1 MESLPSTIG
10 APHPATPSQADP
22 PRSSRPILR
31 LDPALVNQIAAGE
44 VIERPASVVKEL
56 LENAI
61 DAGATRID
69 VAIEEG
75 GVQLI
80 RVTDNGCGIG
90 RDDLALAVAPHA
102 TSKIRNTEDLFN
114 IRTLGFRGEALAS
127 IASISRFRIASR
139 PASQDEAFEY
149 IGRSERTAD
158 ETGESNDAPHI
169 RPSAGPVGTTVEVR
183 NLFYNVPARRKFLR
197 QAATEMGHVTEQIAR
212 LALAHP
218 AIAFSVSHN
227 GRSARSLPSVS
238 DRRSRI
244 GDFYGPELASCLIP
258 VQRSERDLEIE
269 ALFAP
274 PAQSRASSKWQYVF
288 LNGRFITDRRIA
300 YAVRE
305 AFRGLMEHDRHAVV
319 FLFLRADPRQF
330 DVNVHPTKL
339 EVRWRDAG
347 LVQSQVLAVLREAL
361 LARDLTPAFSLN
373 RATGDTGAT
382 RDADADDRQRGVRQ
396 AVADYL
402 RSIDP
407 TQARID
413 FAPPPSYALR
423 NVRPSLAPTFATP
436 AQPPSNNLTA
446 PPSVVELPA
455 EQRLPP
461 ADVPP
466 QSNDGAIGS
475 AIDSETAQRAPA
487 APDSPAGSVIQV
499 HNAYLVAQTDEGIVI
514 IDQHALHERILY
526 EKFRQRLLAGP
537 LESQRLLIPPTVS
550 VSAAQAEAAE
560 RQGELLRDL
569 GIELDRFGPAS
580 LAIQSFPILLSN
592 LDPAAFVRDLLD
604 KLADCGEA
612 TAETLVHAALDMM
625 ACKAAIKAGDALTQ
639 EEMIALLS
647 QRDLTERSSNCPH
660 GRPTTLQLT
669 TRDLER
675 QFKRT

>member
-1 MESLPSTIG
+1 MSSPPISEPPEPPSASPLPAIR
-10 APHPATPSQADP
+10 Q
-22 PRSSRPILR
+22 
-31 LDPALVNQIAAGE
+31 LDPTLVNQIAAGE

-80 RVTDNGCGIG
+80 RVTDNGSGIG
-90 RDDLALAVAPHA
+90 REDLALAVAPHA
-102 TSKIRNTEDLFN
+102 TSKIRSTEDLFN

-127 IASISRFRIASR
+127 IASISRFRIVSR
-139 PASQDEAFEY
+139 PAGQDEAYEY
-149 IGRSERTAD
+149 VGRGERGASEA
-158 ETGESNDAPHI
+158 GESSDAPLI
-169 RPSAGPVGTTVEVR
+169 RSSAGPVGTTVEVR

-361 LARDLTPAFSLN
+361 LARDLTPAYSLN
-373 RATGDTGAT
+373 RATVDAVGP
-382 RDADADDRQRGVRQ
+382 RDAGSSEQQRSVRQ

-436 AQPPSNNLTA
+436 TPPPPADQVAPTDLVNL
-446 PPSVVELPA
+446 PRDP
-455 EQRLPP
+455 RLPP
-461 ADVPP
+461 GGGPPDRDAPHSAD
-466 QSNDGAIGS
+466 GS
-475 AIDSETAQRAPA
+475 AAAPSAPA
-487 APDSPAGSVIQV
+487 AFDAPAGSIIQV

-526 EKFRQRLLAGP
+526 EKFRQRLLTGP
-537 LESQRLLIPPTVS
+537 LESQRLLIPPVVP

-560 RQGELLRDL
+560 RQGELLQSL

-612 TAETLVHAALDMM
+612 TAETLIHAALDMM

-639 EEMIALLS
+639 EEMVALLS

>member
-22 PRSSRPILR
+22 PLSSRPILR

-139 PASQDEAFEY
+139 PAGQDEAFEY

-227 GRSARSLPSVS
+227 GRSARSLPAVS

-361 LARDLTPAFSLN
+361 LARDLTPTFSLN
-373 RATGDTGAT
+373 RATGDTGAA
-382 RDADADDRQRGVRQ
+382 RDANADDRQRGVRQ

-436 AQPPSNNLTA
+436 ARPPTDEHA
-446 PPSVVELPA
+446 AHADLPTD
-455 EQRLPP
+455 QRLPP
-461 ADVPP
+461 ADMPP
-466 QSNDGAIGS
+466 PDRGATHSADGL
-475 AIDSETAQRAPA
+475 TAAQPAP
-487 APDSPAGSVIQV
+487 PLVDSPAGSVIQV

>member
-1 MESLPSTIG
+1 MSPASNSDLPNSPS
-10 APHPATPSQADP
+10 APASPVIH
-22 PRSSRPILR
+22 R
-31 LDPALVNQIAAGE
+31 LDPTLVNQIAAGE

-61 DAGATRID
+61 DSGATRID

-80 RVTDNGCGIG
+80 RVADNGCGIG

-127 IASISRFRIASR
+127 IASISRFRMVSR
-139 PASQDEAFEY
+139 PAGQDEAFEY
-149 IGRSERTAD
+149 VGRSERGAG
-158 ETGESNDAPHI
+158 EAGESSDAPLI
-169 RPSAGPVGTTVEVR
+169 RSSAGPVGTTVEVR

-373 RATGDTGAT
+373 RATGDGGAA
-382 RDADADDRQRGVRQ
+382 REAGGDDRQRSVRQ

-402 RSIDP
+402 RTIDP

-423 NVRPSLAPTFATP
+423 NVRPSLSPTFATP
-436 AQPPSNNLTA
+436 ATPPNDEAIA
-446 PPSVVELPA
+446 PPVLPTGP
-455 EQRLPP
+455 RLPP
-461 ADVPP
+461 GDVPP
-466 QSNDGAIGS
+466 ADRDAMISADGLA
-475 AIDSETAQRAPA
+475 APQP

-526 EKFRQRLLAGP
+526 EKFRQRLLTGP
-537 LESQRLLIPPTVS
+537 LESQRLLIPPVVS

-560 RQGELLRDL
+560 RQGELLHGL
-569 GIELDRFGPAS
+569 GIELERFGPAS

-592 LDPAAFVRDLLD
+592 LDSAAFVRDLLD

-625 ACKAAIKAGDALTQ
+625 ACKAAIKAGDALSQ
-639 EEMIALLS
+639 EEMVALLS
-647 QRDLTERSSNCPH
+647 QRDLTERASNCPH

>member
-1 MESLPSTIG
+1 MDSPPSTNSQ
-10 APHPATPSQADP
+10 HSVTSSQADP
-22 PRSSRPILR
+22 PPSGRPILR

-102 TSKIRNTEDLFN
+102 TSKIRSTEDLFN

-127 IASISRFRIASR
+127 IASISRFRIVSR
-139 PASQDEAFEY
+139 PAGQNEAFEY
-149 IGRSERTAD
+149 VGHGERVANESD
-158 ETGESNDAPHI
+158 ESNNAPHI

-227 GRSARSLPSVS
+227 GRPARSLPAVS

-373 RATGDTGAT
+373 RAIGDAGAT
-382 RDADADDRQRGVRQ
+382 RDAGADDRQRSVRQ

-436 AQPPSNNLTA
+436 TPPSDNQYA
-446 PPSVVELPA
+446 PPDPVARPTDP
-455 EQRLPP
+455 RRPP

-466 QSNDGAIGS
+466 LERGATHS
-475 AIDSETAQRAPA
+475 ANESTAAQTAPNSL
-487 APDSPAGSVIQV
+487 DSPAGSVIQV
-499 HNAYLVAQTDEGIVI
+499 HNAYIVAQTDEGIVI

-537 LESQRLLIPPTVS
+537 LESQRLLIPPTVC

-560 RQGELLRDL
+560 RQGELLQRL

-604 KLADCGEA
+604 KLVDCGEA

-639 EEMIALLS
+639 DEMVALLS